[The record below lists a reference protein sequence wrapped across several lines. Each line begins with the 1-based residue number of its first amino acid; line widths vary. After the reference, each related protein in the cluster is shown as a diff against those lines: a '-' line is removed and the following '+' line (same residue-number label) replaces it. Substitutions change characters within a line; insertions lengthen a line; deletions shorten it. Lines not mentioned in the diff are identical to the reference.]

1 MNMANKHG
9 KTSEYKII
17 KARESE
23 IIKKKKCTH
32 LN

>member
-23 IIKKKKCTH
+23 IKKKKNVH
-32 LN
+32 I